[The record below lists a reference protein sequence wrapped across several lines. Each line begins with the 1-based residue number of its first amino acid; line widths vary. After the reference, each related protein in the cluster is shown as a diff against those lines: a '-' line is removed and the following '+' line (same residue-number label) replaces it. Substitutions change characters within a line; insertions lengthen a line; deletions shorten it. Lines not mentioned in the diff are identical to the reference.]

1 MLWGKPAQQKEK
13 LINSK
18 KNMVLKTG
26 HPSPL
31 ALKHG
36 FIDSKHFSLAN
47 EYLKKNNKKE
57 IDWQIQSK

>member
-1 MLWGKPAQQKEK
+1 
-13 LINSK
+13 
-18 KNMVLKTG
+18 MVLKTG